1 MIKITDMLGREVKQL
16 NFEEEIDITDLE
28 NGIYFVGI
36 LLNGKTLGVKKIIK
50 Q

>member
-16 NFEEEIDITDLE
+16 NFEEEIDVTELE
-28 NGIYFVGI
+28 KGIYFIAIVRD
-36 LLNGKTLGVKKIIK
+36 GKTLAVKKIVK